1 MQTNNWDMF
10 SCHGSQVRSSLPAI
24 QDHMEVLILNTADW
38 WVHSWSS
45 VMSLFYCKWYLQDIN
60 NL

>member
-1 MQTNNWDMF
+1 MF

-38 WVHSWSS
+38 L
-45 VMSLFYCKWYLQDIN
+45 MLCI
-60 NL
+60 